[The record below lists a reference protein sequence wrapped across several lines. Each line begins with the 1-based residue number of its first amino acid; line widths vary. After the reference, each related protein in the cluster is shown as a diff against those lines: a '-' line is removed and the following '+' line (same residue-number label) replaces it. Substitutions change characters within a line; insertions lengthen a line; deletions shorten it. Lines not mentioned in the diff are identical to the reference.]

1 MGTAAWFCDPR
12 APWQKGTVE
21 NTNKRVRGYL
31 PRETVVLDV
40 SNQEVRS
47 LCERLNATPALIGYG
62 GPDHIDFQPALHS
75 VWNQQWF
82 ALASVILPAH
92 DL

>member
-47 LCERLNATPALIGYG
+47 LCERLNATPRKCLGFQTPTEIF
-62 GPDHIDFQPALHS
+62 GPHL
-75 VWNQQWF
+75 
-82 ALASVILPAH
+82 LAMEGQII
-92 DL
+92 